1 MNNKISDYD
10 YHLPESL
17 IAQFP
22 KEERESSRLLVA
34 EGNSIQDKIFKD
46 IIDYI
51 EPGDLLVINNTRV
64 LPARVFAHKE
74 TGGSVEILVERLLT
88 ETSFLAQTRASK
100 APKEGQIIYVDN
112 KPFFK
117 MIERQDAFFVFT
129 TVDGAPIFP
138 ILEKLGH
145 MPLPPYI
152 VRDDSDFDKERYQTV
167 FNKEKGAV
175 AAPTAGLH
183 FTKELMQKIEE
194 KGASF
199 TEVTLHVGA
208 GTFKPVREEDLN
220 QHIMHKEWLS
230 VSRETVDKI
239 NATKASGKRVFSV
252 GTTVCRS
259 LETAALSG
267 ELKPFEGDTDIFIK
281 PGFKFKVVDALITN
295 FHLPKSTLLVLVST
309 FMGYEII
316 QQIYQHGV
324 SDNYRF
330 FSYGDAMLLLPEGQ

>member
-1 MNNKISDYD
+1 MKNKISDYD

-22 KEERESSRLLVA
+22 KEDRESSRLLVA
-34 EGNSIQDKIFKD
+34 NGDNIEDKIFKD

-74 TGGSVEILVERLLT
+74 TGGAVEILVERLLT

-100 APKEGQIIYVDN
+100 APKVGQVIYVEDQ
-112 KPFFK
+112 PVFK
-117 MIERQDAFFVFT
+117 MVERDDAFFIFE
-129 TVDGAPIFP
+129 TVDGSPVFP
-138 ILEKLGH
+138 ILEKMGH

-152 VRDDSDFDKERYQTV
+152 TRNDSDFDKERYQTV

-183 FTKELMQKIEE
+183 FTKDLMHAIEE

-199 TEVTLHVGA
+199 AEVTLHVGA
-208 GTFKPVREEDLN
+208 GTFKPVREEDLDK
-220 QHIMHKEWLS
+220 HVMHKEWIS
-230 VSRETVDKI
+230 VSRETVEKI
-239 NATKASGKRVFSV
+239 KATKAAGKRVIAV

-259 LETAALSG
+259 LETAALDG
-267 ELKPFEGDTDIFIK
+267 EIKPFEGDTNIFIK
-281 PGFKFKVVDALITN
+281 PGFEFHVIDALITN
-295 FHLPKSTLLVLVST
+295 FHLPKSTLLVLVSM
-309 FMGYEII
+309 FMGYDRI
-316 QQIYQHGV
+316 QNIYKHAV
-324 SDNYRF
+324 DNEYRF
-330 FSYGDAMLLLPEGQ
+330 FSYGDAMLLVP

>member
-1 MNNKISDYD
+1 MKDKISDYD

-22 KEERESSRLLVA
+22 KEDRESSRLLVA
-34 EGNSIQDKIFKD
+34 KGDEIEDKIFKD

-74 TGGSVEILVERLLT
+74 TGGAVEILVERLLS

-100 APKEGQIIYVDN
+100 SPKEGQIIYVEDQ
-112 KPFFK
+112 PVFK
-117 MIERQDAFFVFT
+117 MVARDDSFFIFE
-129 TVDGAPIFP
+129 TVDGSAVFP
-138 ILEKLGH
+138 ILEKMGH

-167 FNKEKGAV
+167 FSKEKGAV

-183 FTKELMQKIEE
+183 FTKELMHAIEE

-199 TEVTLHVGA
+199 VEVTLHVGA
-208 GTFKPVREEDLN
+208 GTFKPVREEVLD
-220 QHIMHKEWLS
+220 QHVMHKEWIS
-230 VSRETVDKI
+230 VPQSAIDRI
-239 NATKASGKRVFSV
+239 LATKAAGKRVIAV

-259 LETAALSG
+259 LETAALDG
-267 ELKPFEGDTDIFIK
+267 TLKAFEGDTNIFIK
-281 PGFKFKVVDALITN
+281 PGFEFHVIDALITN
-295 FHLPKSTLLVLVST
+295 FHLPKSTLMVLVST
-309 FMGYEII
+309 FMGYERI
-316 QQIYQHGV
+316 QKIYQHAV
-324 SDNYRF
+324 DDQYRF
-330 FSYGDAMLLLPEGQ
+330 FSYGDAMILMP

>member
-1 MNNKISDYD
+1 MKNKISDYD

-22 KEERESSRLLVA
+22 KEDRESSRLLVA
-34 EGNSIQDKIFKD
+34 EGDNIEDKVFKD

-74 TGGSVEILVERLLT
+74 TGGAVEILVERLLT

-100 APKEGQIIYVDN
+100 SPKVGQVVYVEN
-112 KPFFK
+112 EPVFK
-117 MIERQDAFFVFT
+117 MIERDDAFFIYE
-129 TVDGAPIFP
+129 TVDGSPVFP
-138 ILEKLGH
+138 ILERMGH

-152 VRDDSDFDKERYQTV
+152 TRNDSDFDKERYQTV

-183 FTKELMQKIEE
+183 FTKALMKAIED

-208 GTFKPVREEDLN
+208 GTFKPVREEDLDK
-220 QHIMHKEWLS
+220 HVMHKEWIS

-239 NATKASGKRVFSV
+239 KETQANGKKVIAV

-259 LETAALSG
+259 LETAALDG
-267 ELKPFEGDTDIFIK
+267 ELKPFEGDTNIFIK
-281 PGFKFKVVDALITN
+281 PGFEFHVIDALVTN
-295 FHLPKSTLLVLVST
+295 FHLPKSTLLVLVSM
-309 FMGYEII
+309 FMGYDRI
-316 QQIYQHGV
+316 QKIYQHAV
-324 SDNYRF
+324 EDEYRF
-330 FSYGDAMLLLPEGQ
+330 FSYGDAMLLMP